1 MLFHNWT
8 ACHLGQMMSS
18 RIYSFLVIPS
28 TSLPHFFYKWFYG
41 NSPFEGGVTALA
53 SSLVF
58 CLLPSFCWLP
68 LTSWICFCLDVIFFR
83 FVKIIFLR
91 FSSLDEILCVCI
103 CCSSMLFCFFL
114 FALEVV
120 QIIGHIKVHKL
131 NTLVWD
137 VKCVFCSG
145 GAFETGKSNVLK
157 IYFSLHTV
165 WNRIRE

>member
-1 MLFHNWT
+1 
-8 ACHLGQMMSS
+8 
-18 RIYSFLVIPS
+18 
-28 TSLPHFFYKWFYG
+28 
-41 NSPFEGGVTALA
+41 
-53 SSLVF
+53 
-58 CLLPSFCWLP
+58 
-68 LTSWICFCLDVIFFR
+68 
-83 FVKIIFLR
+83 
-91 FSSLDEILCVCI
+91 
-103 CCSSMLFCFFL
+103 MLFCFFL